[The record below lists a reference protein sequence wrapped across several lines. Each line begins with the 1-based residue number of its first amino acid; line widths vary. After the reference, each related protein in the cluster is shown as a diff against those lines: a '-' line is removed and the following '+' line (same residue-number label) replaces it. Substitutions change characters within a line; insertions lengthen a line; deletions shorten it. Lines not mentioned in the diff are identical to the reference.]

1 MDNLFA
7 RREHQFIHIFDKPL
21 DIQPANLAV
30 VLAGEDAPVLDTF
43 DMLTGNTDVEHL
55 DVYVGQRRSL
65 FDCLPDAVYGLL
77 GSEEHTSELQS
88 LMRISYAVFC
98 SIQTSN

>member
-43 DMLTGNTDVEHL
+43 DMLTGNTDVDHL
-55 DVYVGQRRSL
+55 DVYVGQPRSL
-65 FDCLPDAVYGLL
+65 YDCLPDAVYGLL
-77 GSEEHTSELQS
+77 DIGNHPAAYAGRFRLDRTSTRLNS
-88 LMRISYAVFC
+88 SH
-98 SIQTSN
+98 